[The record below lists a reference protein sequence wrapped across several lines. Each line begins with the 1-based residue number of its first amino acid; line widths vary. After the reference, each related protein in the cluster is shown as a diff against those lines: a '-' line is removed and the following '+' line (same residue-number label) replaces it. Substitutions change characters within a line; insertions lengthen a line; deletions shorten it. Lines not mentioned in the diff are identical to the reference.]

1 MLNRNFIIILTLM
14 ILLLISSEGIARG
27 EQMISQ
33 KELIEEVESSLRAE
47 YYVNGD
53 SLISIMDKMKELKIP
68 GLSLAVIDNFEVVWA
83 KGYGIADIETN
94 KEVDVNTI
102 FQAASI
108 SKPFTAYAAMKLVQ
122 ENKVELNKD
131 INTYLKTW
139 KLLDNNFTET
149 KKVTFKNLLS
159 HNAGTNIHGF
169 PGYKPYDTLPTLD
182 QILNGVSPANT
193 NKVIVDIEPET
204 VNRYSGGGYIV
215 VQKALIDITGKPFEE
230 FMQNQV
236 LKPLELQNSF
246 FSPKALT
253 EEQKLNATAGHYS
266 DGSKVIGDRHIY
278 PEMAA
283 AGLWTTA
290 EDLAKFAV
298 EIQKALKSDSGKILS
313 KQYTQMM
320 MTPVLNG
327 EYNIGFGNEEY
338 NDEPFFE
345 HAGGNEGYACFL
357 TFHKEKGYGFAL
369 MVNSSSQIDIL
380 FPLFRSI
387 DKAYSWGLFNSGI
400 YNSDNISV
408 PELQRFVGRYKV
420 SFDRSIQFY
429 IKNKKLFYKM
439 SFNMGSELT
448 PVGSHTFISSDR
460 NNKIEFSKEL
470 NSIIFNNDTFN
481 KIPDEAIL
489 LENFITGND
498 IIGAQKWLEEQ
509 ESLKNLTVNELED
522 YFNDIGYFLISNS
535 KFKEATFYLKLNTV
549 LFDNSANA
557 WDSLGEVYFF
567 SGNYE
572 LSIETM
578 KKALVVNPQ
587 NQNAKQIIMKAQK
600 LLENE

>member
-1 MLNRNFIIILTLM
+1 MLTLM
-14 ILLLISSEGIARG
+14 ILLLISSEEIEKEGKLKN
-27 EQMISQ
+27 Q
-33 KELIEEVESSLRAE
+33 KILIEEVENSLRAE

-53 SLISIMDKMKELKIP
+53 SLISIIDKMKELKIP
-68 GLSLAVIDNFEVVWA
+68 GLSLAVIDNFEVVWS
-83 KGYGIADIETN
+83 KGYGISDIETN
-94 KEVDVNTI
+94 NKVDVNTI

-108 SKPFTAYAAMKLVQ
+108 SKPFTAYATMKLVQ
-122 ENKVELNKD
+122 ENKLELNKD

-139 KLLDNNFTET
+139 KLVDNNFTET

-159 HNAGTNIHGF
+159 HNAGTTIHGF
-169 PGYKPYDTLPTLD
+169 PGYKSSDTLPTLD
-182 QILNGVSPANT
+182 QMLNGVSPANT

-204 VNRYSGGGYIV
+204 ENRYSGGGYII
-215 VQKALIDITGKPFEE
+215 VQKALIDITGNPFEE

-236 LKPLELQNSF
+236 LKPLDLQNSF
-246 FSPKALT
+246 FSPKELT
-253 EEQKLNATAGHYS
+253 KEQELNATAGHYS
-266 DGSKVIGDRHIY
+266 DGSKISENRHIY

-298 EIQKALKSDSGKILS
+298 EIQKTLKGNSGKILT

-338 NDEPFFE
+338 NGEPFFE

-387 DKAYSWGLFNSGI
+387 DKAYSWGLFSSGI

-408 PELQRFVGRYKV
+408 PELQRFKGKYKV
-420 SFDRSIQFY
+420 SFDRSIKIY
-429 IKNKKLFYKM
+429 VKNKKLFYKM
-439 SFNMGSELT
+439 SFNKKFELT
-448 PVGSHTFISSDR
+448 PVGSHTFISSNR
-460 NNKIEFSKEL
+460 NNKIEFSNEV
-470 NSIIFNNDTFN
+470 NSIIFDSNAFI
-481 KIPDEAIL
+481 KIPNEAIL
-489 LENFITGND
+489 LEDFIEGND

-509 ESLKNLTVNELED
+509 ENLKILTVNKLEG
-522 YFNDIGYFLISNS
+522 YLNDIGYFLISNN
-535 KFKEATFYLKLNTV
+535 KFKEASFYLKLNSV
-549 LFDNSANA
+549 LFENSANA

-567 SGNYE
+567 SEKYE
-572 LSIETM
+572 LAIETM
-578 KKALVVNPQ
+578 KKALEVDSQ

-600 LLENE
+600 LLENK

>member
-1 MLNRNFIIILTLM
+1 MLKRIFTIMLTLM
-14 ILLLISSEGIARG
+14 ILLLISSEEIEKEGKLKN
-27 EQMISQ
+27 Q
-33 KELIEEVESSLRAE
+33 KILIEEVENSLRAE
-47 YYVNGD
+47 YYVSGD
-53 SLISIMDKMKELKIP
+53 SLISIIDKMKELKIP

-83 KGYGIADIETN
+83 KGYGIADVETN
-94 KEVDVNTI
+94 NKVDVNTI

-108 SKPFTAYAAMKLVQ
+108 SKPFTAYATMKLVQ
-122 ENKVELNKD
+122 ENKLELNKD

-139 KLLDNNFTET
+139 KLVDNNFTET

-159 HNAGTNIHGF
+159 HNAGTTIHGF
-169 PGYKPYDTLPTLD
+169 PGYKSSDTLPTLD
-182 QILNGVSPANT
+182 QMLNGVSPANT

-204 VNRYSGGGYIV
+204 ENRYSGGGYII
-215 VQKALIDITGKPFEE
+215 VQKALIDITGNPFEE

-236 LKPLELQNSF
+236 LKPLDLQNSF
-246 FSPKALT
+246 FSPKELT
-253 EEQKLNATAGHYS
+253 KEQELNATAGHYS
-266 DGSKVIGDRHIY
+266 DGSKISENRHIY

-298 EIQKALKSDSGKILS
+298 EIQKTLKGNSGKILT

-338 NDEPFFE
+338 NGEPFFE

-387 DKAYSWGLFNSGI
+387 DKAYSWGLFSSGI

-408 PELQRFVGRYKV
+408 PELQRFTGKYKV
-420 SFDRSIQFY
+420 SFDRSIKIY
-429 IKNKKLFYKM
+429 VKNKKLFYKM
-439 SFNMGSELT
+439 SFNEESELT
-448 PVGSHTFISSDR
+448 PVGNHAFISSDR

-470 NSIIFNNDTFN
+470 NSIIFNNNTFI
-481 KIPDEAIL
+481 KIPSESIL
-489 LENFITGND
+489 LENFIDGND

-509 ESLKNLTVNELED
+509 ESLKNLTVNKLEG
-522 YFNDIGYFLISNS
+522 YLNDIGYFLISNN
-535 KFKEATFYLKLNTV
+535 KYKEATFYLKLNTV

-567 SGNYE
+567 SGKYE

-578 KKALVVNPQ
+578 KKALEVNPQ

>member
-1 MLNRNFIIILTLM
+1 MLKRIFTIMLTLM
-14 ILLLISSEGIARG
+14 ILSLISSEGIAKEG
-27 EQMISQ
+27 KMKNQ
-33 KELIEEVESSLRAE
+33 KTSIEEVESSLRAE

-53 SLISIMDKMKELKIP
+53 SLISIIDKMKELKIP
-68 GLSLAVIDNFEVVWA
+68 GLSLAVIDNFEVVWS
-83 KGYGIADIETN
+83 KGYGISDIETN
-94 KEVDVNTI
+94 KKVDVNTI

-108 SKPFTAYAAMKLVQ
+108 SKPFTAYATMKLVQ

-139 KLLDNNFTET
+139 KLVDNNLAET

-159 HNAGTNIHGF
+159 HNAGTTIHGF
-169 PGYKPYDTLPTLD
+169 PGYKPSDTLPTLD

-204 VNRYSGGGYIV
+204 VNIYSGGGYIV

-236 LKPLELQNSF
+236 LHPLDLQNSF

-253 EEQKLNATAGHYS
+253 KEQKLNATAGHYS
-266 DGSKVIGDRHIY
+266 DGSKISGNRHIY

-283 AGLWTTA
+283 AGLWSTA
-290 EDLAKFAV
+290 EDLAKFSV
-298 EIQKALKSDSGKILS
+298 EIQKTLKGNSGKILT
-313 KQYTQMM
+313 KQYAQMM

-338 NDEPFFE
+338 NGEPFFE

-387 DKAYSWGLFNSGI
+387 DKAYSWDLFSSGI
-400 YNSDNISV
+400 YNSDNISL
-408 PELQRFVGRYKV
+408 PELQKFTGKYKV
-420 SFDRSIQFY
+420 SFDRSIKIY
-429 IKNKKLFYKM
+429 VKNKNLFYKM
-439 SFNMGSELT
+439 SFNKESELT
-448 PVGSHTFISSDR
+448 PVGSHTLISSDR

-470 NSIIFNNDTFN
+470 NSIIFNNDTFI
-481 KIPDEAIL
+481 KIPVESIL
-489 LENFITGND
+489 LENFIAEND
-498 IIGAQKWLEEQ
+498 IIGARKWLEEQ
-509 ESLKNLTVNELED
+509 ESLKKLTVNKLED
-522 YFNDIGYFLISNS
+522 YFNDMGYFLISNN
-535 KFKEATFYLKLNTV
+535 KFKEATFYLELNTV
-549 LFDNSANA
+549 LFDDSANA

-567 SGNYE
+567 SGKYE

-578 KKALVVNPQ
+578 KKALEVNPQ
-587 NQNAKQIIMKAQK
+587 NQNAKQIIMKTQK

>member
-1 MLNRNFIIILTLM
+1 MLKRIFTIILTLM
-14 ILLLISSEGIARG
+14 NLLLISSEEIAREG
-27 EQMISQ
+27 KMKNQ
-33 KELIEEVESSLRAE
+33 KILIEEVESSLRTE

-53 SLISIMDKMKELKIP
+53 SLISIIDKMKELKIP

-83 KGYGIADIETN
+83 KGYGIEDVETN
-94 KEVDVNTI
+94 NKVDVNTI

-108 SKPFTAYAAMKLVQ
+108 SKPFTAYATMKLVQ

-139 KLLDNNFTET
+139 KLVDNNLAET

-159 HNAGTNIHGF
+159 HNAGTTIHGF
-169 PGYKPYDTLPTLD
+169 PGYKPSDTLPTLD

-204 VNRYSGGGYIV
+204 VNIYSGGGYIV

-236 LKPLELQNSF
+236 LHPLDLQNSF

-253 EEQKLNATAGHYS
+253 KEQKLNATAGHYS
-266 DGSKVIGDRHIY
+266 DGSKISGNRHIY

-298 EIQKALKSDSGKILS
+298 EIQKTLKGNSGNILT

-327 EYNIGFGNEEY
+327 ECNIGFGNEEY
-338 NDEPFFE
+338 NGEPFFE

-387 DKAYSWGLFNSGI
+387 DKAYSWDLFSSGI
-400 YNSDNISV
+400 YNSDNISL
-408 PELQRFVGRYKV
+408 PELQKFTGKYKV
-420 SFDRSIQFY
+420 SFDRSIKIY
-429 IKNKKLFYKM
+429 VKNKNLFYKM
-439 SFNMGSELT
+439 SFNKESELT
-448 PVGSHTFISSDR
+448 PVGSHTLISSDR

-470 NSIIFNNDTFN
+470 NSIIFNNDTFI
-481 KIPDEAIL
+481 KIPVESIL
-489 LENFITGND
+489 LENFIAEND
-498 IIGAQKWLEEQ
+498 IIGARKWLEEQ
-509 ESLKNLTVNELED
+509 ESLKKLTVNKLED
-522 YFNDIGYFLISNS
+522 YFNDMGYFLISNN
-535 KFKEATFYLKLNTV
+535 KFKEATFYLELNTV
-549 LFDNSANA
+549 LFDDSANA

-567 SGNYE
+567 SGKYE

-578 KKALVVNPQ
+578 KKALEVNPQ
-587 NQNAKQIIMKAQK
+587 NQNAKQIIMKTQK

>member
-1 MLNRNFIIILTLM
+1 MLTLM
-14 ILLLISSEGIARG
+14 ILLLISSEEIEKEGKLKN
-27 EQMISQ
+27 Q
-33 KELIEEVESSLRAE
+33 KILIEEVENSLRAE
-47 YYVNGD
+47 YYVSGD
-53 SLISIMDKMKELKIP
+53 SLISIIDKMKELKIP

-83 KGYGIADIETN
+83 KGYGIEDVETN
-94 KEVDVNTI
+94 NKVDVNTI

-108 SKPFTAYAAMKLVQ
+108 SKPFTAYATMKLVQ

-139 KLLDNNFTET
+139 KLVDNNFTET

-159 HNAGTNIHGF
+159 HNAGTTIHGF
-169 PGYKPYDTLPTLD
+169 PGYKSTDTLPTLD

-204 VNRYSGGGYIV
+204 ENRYSGGGYIV

-246 FSPKALT
+246 FSPKSLT
-253 EEQKLNATAGHYS
+253 EEQELNATSGHYS
-266 DGSKVIGDRHIY
+266 NGTKVIGNRHIY

-298 EIQKALKSDSGKILS
+298 EIQKTLNANSGKILT
-313 KQYTQMM
+313 KEYTQMM
-320 MTPVLNG
+320 MTPVLNE
-327 EYNIGFGNEEY
+327 EYNIGFSNEEY
-338 NDEPFFE
+338 NGEPFFE

-387 DKAYSWGLFNSGI
+387 DKAYSWGLFSSGI

-408 PELQRFVGRYKV
+408 PELQRFIGKYKV
-420 SFDRSIQFY
+420 SFDRSINIFV
-429 IKNKKLFYKM
+429 KNKKLFYKM
-439 SFNMGSELT
+439 SFNNESELT
-448 PVGSHTFISSDR
+448 PVGSNTFISSDR
-460 NNKIEFSKEL
+460 NNKIEFSQDL
-470 NSIIFNNDTFN
+470 NTIVFNDNTFI

-489 LENFITGND
+489 LENFIDGND

-509 ESLKNLTVNELED
+509 ESLKNLTVNKLEG
-522 YFNDIGYFLISNS
+522 YFNDIGYFLISNN

-567 SGNYE
+567 SGKYE

-578 KKALVVNPQ
+578 KKALEVNPQ
-587 NQNAKQIIMKAQK
+587 NQNAKQIIMKTQK

>member
-1 MLNRNFIIILTLM
+1 MLKRTFTIMLTIM
-14 ILLLISSEGIARG
+14 ILLLISSEEIAREG
-27 EQMISQ
+27 KLKNQ
-33 KELIEEVESSLRAE
+33 KILIEEVENSLRAE
-47 YYVNGD
+47 YYVSGD
-53 SLISIMDKMKELKIP
+53 SLISIIDKMKELKIP

-83 KGYGIADIETN
+83 KGYGIADVETN
-94 KEVDVNTI
+94 NKVDVNTI

-108 SKPFTAYAAMKLVQ
+108 SKPFTAYATMKLVQ
-122 ENKVELNKD
+122 ENKLELNKD

-139 KLLDNNFTET
+139 KLVDNNFTET

-159 HNAGTNIHGF
+159 HNAGTTIHGF
-169 PGYKPYDTLPTLD
+169 PGYKSTDTLPTLD

-204 VNRYSGGGYIV
+204 ENRYSGGGYII

-253 EEQKLNATAGHYS
+253 KEQKLNATAGHYS
-266 DGSKVIGDRHIY
+266 DGSKVIGNRHIY

-283 AGLWTTA
+283 AGLWSTA
-290 EDLAKFAV
+290 EDLAKFSV
-298 EIQKALKSDSGKILS
+298 EIQKTLKGNSGKILT
-313 KQYTQMM
+313 KQYAQMM

-338 NDEPFFE
+338 NGEPFFE

-387 DKAYSWGLFNSGI
+387 DKAYSWGLFSSGI

-408 PELQRFVGRYKV
+408 PELQRFTGKYKV
-420 SFDRSIQFY
+420 SFDRSIKIY
-429 IKNKKLFYKM
+429 VKNKKLFYKM
-439 SFNMGSELT
+439 SFNEESELT
-448 PVGSHTFISSDR
+448 PVGNHAFISSDR

-470 NSIIFNNDTFN
+470 NSIIFNNNTFI
-481 KIPDEAIL
+481 KIPSESIL
-489 LENFITGND
+489 LENFIDGND

-509 ESLKNLTVNELED
+509 ESLKNLTVNKLEG
-522 YFNDIGYFLISNS
+522 YLNDIGYFIN
-535 KFKEATFYLKLNTV
+535 
-549 LFDNSANA
+549 
-557 WDSLGEVYFF
+557 
-567 SGNYE
+567 
-572 LSIETM
+572 
-578 KKALVVNPQ
+578 
-587 NQNAKQIIMKAQK
+587 
-600 LLENE
+600 

>member
-1 MLNRNFIIILTLM
+1 MLKRIFTIILTLM
-14 ILLLISSEGIARG
+14 NLLLISSEEIAREG
-27 EQMISQ
+27 KMKNQ
-33 KELIEEVESSLRAE
+33 KILIEEVESSLRTE

-53 SLISIMDKMKELKIP
+53 SLISIIDKMKELKIP

-83 KGYGIADIETN
+83 KGYGIEDVETN
-94 KEVDVNTI
+94 NKVDVNTI

-108 SKPFTAYAAMKLVQ
+108 SKPFTAYATMKLVQ

-139 KLLDNNFTET
+139 KLVDNNLAET

-159 HNAGTNIHGF
+159 HNAGTTIHGF
-169 PGYKPYDTLPTLD
+169 PGYKPSDTLPTLD

-204 VNRYSGGGYIV
+204 VNIYSGGGYIV

-236 LKPLELQNSF
+236 LHPLDLQNSF

-253 EEQKLNATAGHYS
+253 KEQKLNATAGHYS
-266 DGSKVIGDRHIY
+266 DGSKISGNRHIY

-298 EIQKALKSDSGKILS
+298 EIQKTLKGNSGNILT

-327 EYNIGFGNEEY
+327 ECNIGFGNEEY
-338 NDEPFFE
+338 NGEPFFE

-387 DKAYSWGLFNSGI
+387 DKAYSWGLFSSGI
-400 YNSDNISV
+400 YNSDNISL
-408 PELQRFVGRYKV
+408 PELQKFTGKYKV
-420 SFDRSIQFY
+420 SFDRSIKIY
-429 IKNKKLFYKM
+429 VKNKNLFYKM
-439 SFNMGSELT
+439 SFNKESELT
-448 PVGSHTFISSDR
+448 PVGSHTLISSDR

-470 NSIIFNNDTFN
+470 NSIIFNNDTFI
-481 KIPDEAIL
+481 KIPVESIL
-489 LENFITGND
+489 LENFIAEND
-498 IIGAQKWLEEQ
+498 IIGARKWLEEQ
-509 ESLKNLTVNELED
+509 ESLKKLTVNKLED
-522 YFNDIGYFLISNS
+522 YFNDMGYFLISNN
-535 KFKEATFYLKLNTV
+535 KFKEATFYLELNTV
-549 LFDNSANA
+549 LFDDSANA

-567 SGNYE
+567 SGKYE

-578 KKALVVNPQ
+578 KKALEVNPQ
-587 NQNAKQIIMKAQK
+587 NQNAKQIIMKTQK